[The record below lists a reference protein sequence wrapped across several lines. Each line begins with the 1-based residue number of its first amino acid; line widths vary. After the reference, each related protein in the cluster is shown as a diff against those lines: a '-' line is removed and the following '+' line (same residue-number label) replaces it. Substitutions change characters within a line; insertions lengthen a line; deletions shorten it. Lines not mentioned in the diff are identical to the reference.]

1 LGFRLKGSGF
11 RVKDSGFRV
20 KALGYRVKDGNKQ
33 TQLEVARYFE
43 P

>member
-20 KALGYRVKDGNKQ
+20 KALGYRVKGGNKQ